1 VYLSKHGLAGMPG
14 HVTIWQGE
22 MVGRPSTLHVDVE
35 RSDDTW
41 IARVGGGVR
50 IVGEGSF
57 RV

>member
-1 VYLSKHGLAGMPG
+1 VYLAKHGLAGMPG
-14 HVTIWQGE
+14 HVTVSQGE

-35 RSDDTW
+35 RSGGTW